1 MQLLILFLYF
11 YDKIYNYLGWEGI
24 KVTVLKVEHSPS
36 KPSKT
41 FCINESSSK
50 IMKSAFYF
58 ILNRFLKIFK
68 LLTFRSYRKKR
79 LD

>member
-1 MQLLILFLYF
+1 MQLFILFLYF

-36 KPSKT
+36 KK
-41 FCINESSSK
+41 FCINESPSK
-50 IMKSAFYF
+50 IIKNAFYF
-58 ILNRFLKIFK
+58 ILKGIIKIFK
-68 LLTFRSYRKKR
+68 FLTFRSYRKKR